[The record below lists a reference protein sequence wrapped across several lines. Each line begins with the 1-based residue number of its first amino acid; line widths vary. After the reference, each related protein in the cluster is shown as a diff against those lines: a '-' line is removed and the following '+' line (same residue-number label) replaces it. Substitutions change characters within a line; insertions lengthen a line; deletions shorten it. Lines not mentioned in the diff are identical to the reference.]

1 MFVCIVL
8 LSIQREERYWV
19 AVQSVPLYFIL
30 VILSNV
36 KEKLLPNFGVWH
48 SLIISLKV
56 PWGKHCVGSH
66 SFYVICHLNEW
77 VSTAKYVFSSVTSCM
92 LFEGIFHC
100 INCPFSDLLLLP
112 IKSSRLLYFRTRLE
126 ELRMFLENETWEL
139 CPVKSNFSILQ
150 LHVSS
155 LNNTYESVDT
165 AVSKSEK

>member
-1 MFVCIVL
+1 
-8 LSIQREERYWV
+8 
-19 AVQSVPLYFIL
+19 
-30 VILSNV
+30 
-36 KEKLLPNFGVWH
+36 
-48 SLIISLKV
+48 
-56 PWGKHCVGSH
+56 
-66 SFYVICHLNEW
+66 
-77 VSTAKYVFSSVTSCM
+77 M

-100 INCPFSDLLLLP
+100 INCLFSDLLLLP